1 MSELTVTIFLIFI
14 ITTSMS
20 TLLYMIYLEYARA
33 KHLTYIK
40 KMISHNNDKEIELL
54 EAKKRVNKESMA
66 HKVLMHV
73 RLTGYELSIYTVSLI
88 FIIFMT
94 IFGALFTWFLQ
105 HWSGMIIAMPIGIFL
120 FFSTLNGIIIRRKK
134 EFNRSLAIA
143 ISVLV
148 KMMKNGIGF
157 EQAMQKSIDVSTSS
171 ILKGIFS
178 RFFQEKNTIG
188 ELEAFAN
195 MDTYINSKELRIFAL
210 AVKIGRA
217 SGGRFSTTL
226 EKVEQTIQYRKKMQD
241 KVDVVTREGAIG
253 SYVVAGIAVFLY
265 FALDG
270 NFDGKLHTYFM
281 NSEYGRFQLLAIF
294 LWVAIGLM
302 INKFITKVDT

>member
-1 MSELTVTIFLIFI
+1 MSELTVTVLLIFI

-20 TLLYMIYLEYARA
+20 TFLYMIYLEYERA

-40 KMISHNNDKEIELL
+40 KMISHNNEKEVEIL
-54 EAKKRVNKESMA
+54 EAKKKIAEESFINKI
-66 HKVLMHV
+66 LLHV
-73 RLTGYELSIYTVSLI
+73 RLTGFELSVYSVSLI
-88 FIIFMT
+88 FIVFMT
-94 IFGALFTWFLQ
+94 LFGALFTWFLQ
-105 HWSGMIIAMPIGIFL
+105 HWSGMIIAMPIGAFV
-120 FFSTLNGIIIRRKK
+120 FFSTLSGIILRRKK

-157 EQAMQKSIDVSTSS
+157 EQAMQKSIDVSTSP
-171 ILKGIFS
+171 ILKGVFS

-188 ELEAFAN
+188 EIEAFAN
-195 MDTYINSKELRIFAL
+195 MDTYIRSKELRIFAL

-265 FALDG
+265 FALNG
-270 NFDGKLHTYFM
+270 NFDGKLHAYFM
-281 NSEYGRFQLLAIF
+281 DSDYGRFQLLGIF
-294 LWVAIGLM
+294 LWVATGLM